1 MRAYEH
7 VDRKHRLPAGLKLQY
22 HSRSSRPSQQLAE
35 FVVDDLLE
43 ACPVLAEQAARGDVA
58 YAIDREHRWPNGKKK
73 KLDLALGIPSTR
85 AAPSVGTIR
94 RLGRDDGNF
103 DRLLIGIE
111 EKAVMTEHGKSQ
123 PRVFSELND
132 SHVIVHQG
140 DRWAI
145 AGGLTVVNVAPTFIS
160 PLLQD
165 PQRPVRITS
174 HSQPDV
180 TAAMVRHLRG
190 LNIRDRV
197 DDVGFDAYC
206 TFVMDVDNQGRV
218 ELHTAPPAP
227 QIGDSDHY
235 ATFVSRL
242 ASAYVQRFANLEDLP
257 DAAGLSV
264 EEALAT
270 FGRDNPGTLGATADW
285 LLAGHLAGGV
295 ELAAILSALDPA
307 DAVGE
312 DDSEQ

>member
-7 VDRKHRLPAGLKLQY
+7 VDRNHRLPTGLKLQY

-43 ACPVLAEQAARGDVA
+43 ACPVLAAQAARGEVA
-58 YAIDREHRWPNGKKK
+58 YAIDREYRWPNGKKK
-73 KLDLALGIPSTR
+73 KLDIALGIPSTKV
-85 AAPSVGTIR
+85 APLVGKIR
-94 RLGRDDGNF
+94 RLGREDGNF
-103 DRLLIGIE
+103 TRLLIGIE

-145 AGGLTVVNVAPTFIS
+145 AGGLTVVNIAPTFIS

-165 PQRPVRITS
+165 PQRPVRITI
-174 HSQPDV
+174 HTQPDV
-180 TAAMVRHLRG
+180 TEAMVRHLRG

-197 DDVGFDAYC
+197 EDVGFDAYC

-218 ELHTAPPAP
+218 ELHTSPPAP
-227 QIGDSDHY
+227 QVGDGDYY

-242 ASAYVQRFANLEDLP
+242 ASAYVQRFSNLEDLP

-270 FGRDNPGTLGATADW
+270 FGRDNPGTLRAAADW
-285 LLAGHLAGGV
+285 LLAGGLTGGA

-307 DAVGE
+307 DPSAE
-312 DDSEQ
+312 DDSDE